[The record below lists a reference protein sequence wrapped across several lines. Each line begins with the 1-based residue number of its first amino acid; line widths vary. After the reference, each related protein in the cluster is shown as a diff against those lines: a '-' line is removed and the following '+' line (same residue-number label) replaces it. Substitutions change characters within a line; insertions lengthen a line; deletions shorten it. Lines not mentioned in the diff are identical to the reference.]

1 MDVMKRFKALG
12 LRKDGGERGFTL
24 IEMLIVMV
32 IVAILLGGVIY
43 AIGGFGGGAQS
54 TSYDLHKST
63 LENACLDYWV
73 GHDYD
78 YPVYDASGDMDGDS
92 GFAWRGGSGDG
103 LAGQDVVDEWAI
115 INICELVALGYFEGD
130 TVPSSAILQSGTLDD
145 NCDVASVGNT
155 TCTCS
160 SSAHYVYYWNNT
172 DENVV
177 SLCVGSACTA
187 TDADGYQDV
196 FP

>member
-1 MDVMKRFKALG
+1 MKEIWRRFTEMG
-12 LRKDGGERGFTL
+12 PRNSNGQRGFTL

-54 TSYDLHKST
+54 TSYALHRST
-63 LENACLDYWV
+63 IENACLDYWV

-78 YPVYDASGDMDGDS
+78 YPVFDAAGVYYGDPAYVPITGIPAAADTNECGIVDLCL
-92 GFAWRGGSGDG
+92 
-103 LAGQDVVDEWAI
+103 LAS
-115 INICELVALGYFEGD
+115 LGYFEGGN
-130 TVPSSAILQSGTLDD
+130 VPNSAVAVAGEGAWND
-145 NCDVASVGNT
+145 NCDGTVDA
-155 TCTCS
+155 CATCS
-160 SSAHYVYYWNNT
+160 STAHYVFYWDDT
-172 DENVV
+172 AEKVITV
-177 SLCVGSACTA
+177 CTGAACTA